1 MFGLSRGDT
10 VVLPAIAAVVSDI
23 VRDFLSLASALEH
36 QEVST
41 TQVTDSSIKDE
52 LTRFKVIQ
60 NILSI
65 WHRLT
70 DRAKV
75 ADSAMPLTS
84 RVTYTICLELCPK
97 QYKTLSCEANEFR
110 GTPMNSPALDPNPNH
125 LKMISRIVPNYISSF
140 RAPKSRFM
148 KDMTR
153 FMFKKS
159 TQTALCISQS
169 GWGEEFQVAGS
180 ISAIERNTDS
190 TC

>member
-52 LTRFKVIQ
+52 LTRFK
-60 NILSI
+60 
-65 WHRLT
+65 
-70 DRAKV
+70 
-75 ADSAMPLTS
+75 
-84 RVTYTICLELCPK
+84 
-97 QYKTLSCEANEFR
+97 LSCEANEFR

-140 RAPKSRFM
+140 RVAPKSGFM

>member
-70 DRAKV
+70 DRAKGGRLRD
-75 ADSAMPLTS
+75 APDL
-84 RVTYTICLELCPK
+84 K
-97 QYKTLSCEANEFR
+97 GDLSCEANEFR

-140 RAPKSRFM
+140 RVVTAPKSRFM